1 MPLSP
6 SLEGRR
12 REKALPTLFSH
23 MMDGGDLDKA
33 SERGEKRKEKG
44 QAARERKRQEYYCD
58 QNVKRSTIMFIFK
71 THF

>member
-6 SLEGRR
+6 SLGGRR

-33 SERGEKRKEKG
+33 SEREKKKKEG
-44 QAARERKRQEYYCD
+44 AGGTREKETRILLRPKCQTFNDY
-58 QNVKRSTIMFIFK
+58 V
-71 THF
+71 HF